1 MAVKFLGQ
9 YLLEQGLLT
18 REQLL
23 EALEVQ
29 RQCSP
34 MLGELAVEAGLLDAR
49 QAQRINDRQ
58 RQEDKRFGDIAADL
72 GLLDGAQ
79 VEQLLALQKSRRKLF
94 GEILIERGMLSQT
107 QLDQA
112 LAEQQAE
119 RANAEQDYREAISS
133 HVLAREIALAI
144 DTTNK
149 QFTRILKSRSQF
161 STVLPAAGKQADRIS
176 ACIEIQAGRRLLI
189 GLAADPSTTLRIA
202 CAFMRIKPE
211 RCDEELARDAF
222 GELLNVIMGYV
233 IRDSLADDEGYTPSP
248 PNFDLGLAALA
259 ASAEQAIVVAMT
271 SELGDFELLV
281 GR

>member
-49 QAQRINDRQ
+49 QAQTINDRQ
-58 RQEDKRFGDIAADL
+58 RQEDKRFGDIAAEL
-72 GLLDGAQ
+72 GLLDAAQ
-79 VEQLLALQKSRRKLF
+79 VDQLLALQKSRRKLF
-94 GEILIERGMLSQT
+94 GEILTERGMLT
-107 QLDQA
+107 RAQLEQA

-119 RANAEQDYREAISS
+119 RASAEQDYRQA
-133 HVLAREIALAI
+133 LAGHPLEREIALAI
-144 DTTNK
+144 DTANK

-161 STVLPAAGKQADRIS
+161 SAVRDAPLEQVDRVS
-176 ACIEIQAGRRLLI
+176 ACIEVEASRRLLI
-189 GLAADPSTTLRIA
+189 GLAADPATTRQIA

-211 RCDEELARDAF
+211 RCDDELARDAL

-233 IRDSLADDEGYTPSP
+233 IRDTLADDEGYTPSP
-248 PNFDLGLAALA
+248 PDLDLGLPALA
-259 ASAEQAIVVAMT
+259 AKADHALTVAMT
-271 SELGDFELLV
+271 SELGEFELLV